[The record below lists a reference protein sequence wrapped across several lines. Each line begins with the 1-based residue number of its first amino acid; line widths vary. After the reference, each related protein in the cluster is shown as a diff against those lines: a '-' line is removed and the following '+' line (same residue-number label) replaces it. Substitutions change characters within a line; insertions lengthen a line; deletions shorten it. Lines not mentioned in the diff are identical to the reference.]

1 MTRRM
6 AKQREV
12 YICSE
17 CGAKSMQW
25 RGQCAACGAWNTLAA
40 FAVAPEKPGRGRR
53 ASALPSPTAL
63 VSLKDAPDAA
73 GAVFST
79 GVSAMD
85 RILGGGFAPGASIL
99 VGGEPGI
106 GKSTLLLQL
115 AGAVA
120 AMGKRAV
127 YLSGEEALSQ
137 IKSRAERLG
146 VLHENLTGIATS
158 QIEDIFPLLESGDA
172 PDLLIVDSVQTVSTS
187 QAEGLPGNVSQVRAV
202 ATELAELCRKA
213 ETCVLFV
220 GHVTKE
226 GAIAGPKLLEHLVDT
241 VISLEGDRRHMFRI
255 LRVLK
260 NRFGPNQELLI
271 FQMVNSGMELVPDP
285 STYFL
290 GARDP
295 SLSGTAVVMGIEG
308 QRPFAVEI
316 QALVTKTFLAI
327 PRRTGL
333 GFDVN
338 RLHLLLAV
346 LEKRLRLNFSQ
357 ADIYAKIG
365 GGLKLQDPGMD
376 LALVGAVL
384 SSFYDVPLPE
394 RAILWGEVDLNGQVR
409 PVHAHTVRYDQ
420 ARRLGYDPILFP
432 HAEGGSGGV
441 KTLADLQRALFGNA
455 SPRPGRV

>member
-1 MTRRM
+1 M
-6 AKQREV
+6 AKQREIYV
-12 YICSE
+12 CGA
-17 CGAKSMQW
+17 CGAKSTQW
-25 RGQCAACGAWNTLAA
+25 RGQCASCSAWNTLE
-40 FAVAPEKPGRGRR
+40 AVASVPEKRTGTRR
-53 ASALPSPTAL
+53 PVASATAITPL
-63 VSLKDAPDAA
+63 QDAA
-73 GAVFST
+73 DSRAAVFST
-79 GVSAMD
+79 GVEAMD

-120 AMGKRAV
+120 ASGKRAV

-137 IKSRAERLG
+137 IRARAERLG
-146 VLHENLTGIATS
+146 VLHDTLTGIATS
-158 QIEDIFPLLESGDA
+158 QIEDVFPALESADP

-213 ETCVLFV
+213 GTCVLFV
-220 GHVTKE
+220 GHVTKD

-260 NRFGPNQELLI
+260 NRFGPNQELLV
-271 FQMVNSGMELVPDP
+271 FQMVNAGMELVPDP

-308 QRPFAVEI
+308 QRPFAVEV
-316 QALVTKTFLAI
+316 QALVTKSYLAI

-346 LEKRLRLNFSQ
+346 LEKRLRLNLSQ
-357 ADIYAKIG
+357 VDIYAKIG
-365 GGLKLQDPGMD
+365 GGLRMQDPGMD
-376 LALVGAVL
+376 LPLVAAVL

-394 RAILWGEVDLNGQVR
+394 RAILWGEVDLNGQIR
-409 PVHAHTVRYDQ
+409 PVLAHTIRMAQ
-420 ARRLGYDPILFP
+420 AQRLGYEPILFP
-432 HAEGGSGGV
+432 DGAGDVGGMR
-441 KTLADLQRALFGNA
+441 TLADLQKALFGK
-455 SPRPGRV
+455 SGQGGQTGGRHEI